1 MGEFFGYFLEMLHQE
16 LDIPDKEYNI
26 QIRSVR
32 KDDTKRNEYQIW
44 KTFYL
49 GPDSGNNVQATVD
62 RQGVDNFFSA
72 FEFVRSDLA
81 TETATGSNPLA
92 LLVTMSSKLKVTV
105 QRGQLE
111 VFQNE
116 LSHCDKQPFAHTA
129 MIVLDDLPEAVPGRA
144 ARRALQS
151 GLKCALTGTFVLFR
165 LFEGDIT
172 PKLNKK
178 IMLIYRSYSQII
190 SNFKT
195 RAMLSTGSS
204 IPKLVGLN
212 PTITRLI
219 HVRCFLAAIIYVSGK
234 LQQLQESSHDRFPP
248 QSLQKFRIHVGTS
261 SLSLLRTT
269 SLTTRAT
276 LFQARVAL
284 FRAILAPLFLLSQAI
299 RPRRVM
305 ST

>member
-129 MIVLDDLPEAVPGRA
+129 MIVLDDLPDAVPGRA
-144 ARRALQS
+144 SRRALQS
-151 GLKCALTGTFVLFR
+151 GLKCALTGTFVLFFDFMKAPFR
-165 LFEGDIT
+165 
-172 PKLNKK
+172 KLSKK
-178 IMLIYRSYSQII
+178 ITLI
-190 SNFKT
+190 
-195 RAMLSTGSS
+195 
-204 IPKLVGLN
+204 
-212 PTITRLI
+212 
-219 HVRCFLAAIIYVSGK
+219 
-234 LQQLQESSHDRFPP
+234 
-248 QSLQKFRIHVGTS
+248 
-261 SLSLLRTT
+261 
-269 SLTTRAT
+269 
-276 LFQARVAL
+276 
-284 FRAILAPLFLLSQAI
+284 
-299 RPRRVM
+299 
-305 ST
+305 